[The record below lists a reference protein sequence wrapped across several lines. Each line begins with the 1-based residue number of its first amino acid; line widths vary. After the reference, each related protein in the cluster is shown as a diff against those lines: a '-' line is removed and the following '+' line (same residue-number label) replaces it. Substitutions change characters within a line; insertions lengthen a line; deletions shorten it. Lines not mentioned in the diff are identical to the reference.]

1 VNLHDTK
8 TGQSGG
14 DAPHAAMTGLIHDRC
29 RHYRGSKPCVFNKT
43 EGAECPT
50 CRHLDPVRARV
61 LFIKLD
67 AIGDVL
73 RSASMIPL
81 LRARRP
87 GAYIAWLTRRDSVE
101 MVGLVKDVDEVI
113 ELSPTGLARVQTGAW
128 DEVVSLSNDLDSA
141 SLATLAAGDAPVT
154 GYRIEQGVVRATNPA
169 AQHWLELASFDRL
182 KRANAQSYQR
192 LMADI
197 IGHAGPVPP
206 PALVVPR
213 ALRDA
218 AAARVAALFGRP
230 RGRRRVAI
238 NLGSGA
244 RWPKKMIDATQI
256 AQCCAVLRRDL
267 DAEVMLVGG
276 AAEAQKLLEVQ
287 ALCGEDAAIVPVLTS
302 ASIPDFVAVLMQA
315 DALLCGDTLAL
326 HVATAIGLPT
336 VAVFGPTSQ
345 AEIADFD
352 GLVAKTWTDRLDCLC
367 CYGDCTKT
375 AHCMALLDPVRLAGM
390 VAAQIGRA
398 PGG

>member
-1 VNLHDTK
+1 MAP
-8 TGQSGG
+8 GQSG
-14 DAPHAAMTGLIHDRC
+14 DELPHAAESGTRINYRC

-50 CRHLDPVRARV
+50 CAHASPFRDRV

-81 LRARRP
+81 IRARHP
-87 GAYIAWLTRRDSVE
+87 EAYVCWMTRRESVE
-101 MVGLVKDVDEVI
+101 MVGLVEGVDEVL
-113 ELSPTGLARVQTGAW
+113 ELSPTGIARAQTGAW
-128 DEVVSLSNDLDSA
+128 DQVYSLSNDLDSA
-141 SLATLAAGDAPVT
+141 SLATLAAAGATVV
-154 GYRIEQGVVRATNPA
+154 GFAVEQGVVRPTNA
-169 AQHWLELASFDRL
+169 AAAHWLELAAFDRL
-182 KRANAQSYQR
+182 KRANTQTYQR

-197 IGHAGPVPP
+197 VGHAGVVPP
-206 PALVVPR
+206 PALAVPPR
-213 ALRDA
+213 LREA
-218 AAARVAALFGRP
+218 AAARVDGLFGRP
-230 RGRRRVAI
+230 RARRRVAI

-244 RWPKKMIDATQI
+244 RWPKKMIDAAQI
-256 AQCCAVLRRDL
+256 AQCCALLRRDL

-276 AAEAQKLLEVQ
+276 AAEAEKLREVQ
-287 ALCGEDAAIVPVLTS
+287 ALCDADPAIAPVLTT

-367 CYGDCTKT
+367 CYGDCAKT
-375 AHCMALLDPVRLAGM
+375 EHCMALLDPARLAGM
-390 VAAQIGRA
+390 VAAQLVRA
-398 PGG
+398 G

>member
-1 VNLHDTK
+1 MSQHDT
-8 TGQSGG
+8 TPGRSGG
-14 DAPHAAMTGLIHDRC
+14 DAPNGAMTGPINDRC
-29 RHYRGSKPCVFNKT
+29 RHWRGSKPCLFNKT
-43 EGAECPT
+43 EGAECPA
-50 CRHLDPVRARV
+50 CRHADPVRSRV

-101 MVGLVKDVDEVI
+101 LVGLVQDLDEVI
-113 ELSPTGLARVQTGAW
+113 ELSPAGLARVQTGAW

-141 SLATLAAGDAPVT
+141 SLATLAAGAAPVT
-154 GYRIEQGVVRATNPA
+154 GYRIAQGVVRASNPA

-182 KRANAQSYQR
+182 KRANAQTYQR

-206 PALVVPR
+206 PALAVPQR
-213 ALRDA
+213 LRDA
-218 AAARVAALFGRP
+218 AAARVDALFGRP
-230 RGRRRVAI
+230 RTRRRVAI

-244 RWPKKMIDATQI
+244 RWPKKMIDAAQI
-256 AQCCAVLRRDL
+256 ARCCALLRRDL

-276 AAEAQKLLEVQ
+276 AAEADKLRQVQ
-287 ALCGEDAAIVPVLTS
+287 ALCGPDPAIVPVLTT

-326 HVATAIGLPT
+326 HVATAIGLPS

-367 CYGDCTKT
+367 CYGDCAKT
-375 AHCMALLDPVRLAGM
+375 EHCMALLDPARLVAM
-390 VAAQIGRA
+390 LAAQLGRA
-398 PGG
+398 AAA